1 MVGRV
6 SKGVGL
12 PAALPDIAGVAS
24 GCRRLCRRPHHGMLL
39 ASTAGGALG
48 RVLLRPMTSWPGATF
63 SSLMPLGFRGGV
75 WWVRARLATAIDA
88 PGLSL
93 DTFTDQISRGGI
105 DFSIEQAAGTGD
117 FRPLAQLSLNDILP
131 PGRDMAFDPD
141 PAHRTRCQVT
151 ARLAGRFPSGRVP
164 TQPAGSRRR
173 VTRRFRDVLAW

>member
-1 MVGRV
+1 
-6 SKGVGL
+6 
-12 PAALPDIAGVAS
+12 
-24 GCRRLCRRPHHGMLL
+24 MLL

-131 PGRDMAFDPD
+131 PGRDMAFDPIL
-141 PAHRTRCQVT
+141 HT
-151 ARLAGRFPSGRVP
+151 APGVKLLPGWLVDFRRAAYRRNRRGRD
-164 TQPAGSRRR
+164 AE
-173 VTRRFRDVLAW
+173 